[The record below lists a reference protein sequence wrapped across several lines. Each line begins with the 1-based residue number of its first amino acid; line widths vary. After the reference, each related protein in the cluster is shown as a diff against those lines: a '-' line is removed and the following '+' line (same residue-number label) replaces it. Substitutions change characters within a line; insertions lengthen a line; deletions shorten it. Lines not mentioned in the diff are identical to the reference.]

1 MTVDDIGTLFEFNY
15 WAKARLMSV
24 LESLSNEQ
32 FTKDLGSSHGGIH
45 GTLLHI
51 VGAENIWLSRWT
63 DQTVL
68 KLLDQKDYP
77 TLSAVR
83 KKWDEVERGMS
94 DFVSSLTEENVS
106 AVETYKTTE
115 GKQFSY
121 PLWQMMQ
128 HLVNHST
135 YHRGQIVT
143 MLRQLGI
150 KPVGTDLIAYYRSK
164 QS

>member
-1 MTVDDIGTLFEFNY
+1 MTLVDIRVLFEFNY

-24 LESLSNEQ
+24 LESLNDEQ

-68 KLLDQKDYP
+68 KLLDQKHHP
-77 TLSAVR
+77 TLAAVR

-94 DFVSSLTEENVS
+94 QFLASLTEENIS
-106 AVETYKTTE
+106 AVVTYKTIE
-115 GKQFSY
+115 GKQSSY
-121 PLWQMMQ
+121 PLWQIMQ
-128 HLVNHST
+128 HVVNHSS

-150 KPVGTDLIAYYRSK
+150 KPVGTDLITYYRSR

>member
-1 MTVDDIGTLFEFNY
+1 MTLDDVRILFEFNY

-24 LESLSNEQ
+24 LESLNDEQ
-32 FTKDLGSSHGGIH
+32 FRKDLGSSHGGIH
-45 GTLLHI
+45 GTLVHM

-77 TLSAVR
+77 TLADVR
-83 KKWDEVERGMS
+83 KKWDEVERGMRE
-94 DFVSSLTEENVS
+94 FISSLTEENIS
-106 AVETYKTTE
+106 AVVTYKTIE

-121 PLWQMMQ
+121 PLWQIMQ
-128 HLVNHST
+128 HVVNHSS

-143 MLRQLGI
+143 MLRQQGI